1 MPHHTKHQRNERGF
15 SLIELLIVVAIIGIL
30 IAIIVPAYQGT
41 VRKANQTNAI
51 GTLEAIKKEQIGYA
65 QDKRGNYGTF
75 DELVKAGYLN
85 DKFTGEAP
93 VVQGYI
99 FTMKVVP
106 KGSGS
111 QTAFYSANADPQ
123 QTEGVGA
130 TGSHHYYIDSNL
142 SNIRINDE
150 QPASASDPAL

>member
-1 MPHHTKHQRNERGF
+1 MHHINKQRESARGF

-30 IAIIVPAYQGT
+30 ISIIIPAYQRT
-41 VRKANQTNAI
+41 IRRANDTNAI
-51 GTLEAIKKEQIGYA
+51 ATLEAIKKEQISYA
-65 QDKRGNYGTF
+65 ADKRGNYGTF
-75 DELVKAGYLN
+75 DELIKAGFLN
-85 DKFTGEAP
+85 DKFAGDAP

-99 FTMKVVP
+99 FTLKVTP

-111 QTAFYSANADPQ
+111 QTAFYSVNADPQ

-142 SNIRINDE
+142 SNIRVNDE
-150 QPASASDPAL
+150 QPATASDSTL